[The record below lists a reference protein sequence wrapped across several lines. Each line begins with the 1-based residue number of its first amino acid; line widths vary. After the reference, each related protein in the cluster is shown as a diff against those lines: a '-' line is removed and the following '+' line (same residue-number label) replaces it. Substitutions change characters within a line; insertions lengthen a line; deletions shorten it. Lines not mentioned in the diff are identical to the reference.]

1 MKTITD
7 LVLVA
12 FITIYIVDISGFTQS
27 WRALVAKFLGVSED
41 ALRPLPPFDCSLCM
55 VWWVSLVYLL
65 VTGTF
70 TLPWIALA
78 ALLSMMA
85 YPFGQMIVL
94 VRESILKLVNLL
106 MDLL

>member
-27 WRALVAKFLGVSED
+27 WRALVAKLLGVSED

-85 YPFGQMIVL
+85 FPFGQMLVL